1 MIRVNWDIKNSSLNL
16 KYRAVPNKYLI
27 TLKKNMTEENTIQEF
42 GLKNID
48 EKEIISLKKYT
59 KMKLWARK
67 TKRFVRF

>member
-1 MIRVNWDIKNSSLNL
+1 
-16 KYRAVPNKYLI
+16 
-27 TLKKNMTEENTIQEF
+27 MTEENTIQEF